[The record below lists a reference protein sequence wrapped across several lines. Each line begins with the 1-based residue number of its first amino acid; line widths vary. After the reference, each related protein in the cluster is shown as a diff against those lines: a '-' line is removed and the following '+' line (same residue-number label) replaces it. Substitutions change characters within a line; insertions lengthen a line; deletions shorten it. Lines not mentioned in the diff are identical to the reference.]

1 MGEQIWKN
9 SDFNGKKVDDKEIKD
24 ENDENNSLKSTGET
38 RLEEYSADKIS
49 VNDLEP
55 LADNWRDEIRTQI
68 ATVVRHAALQ
78 ERLE

>member
-9 SDFNGKKVDDKEIKD
+9 SDFNVKKVDDKEIKD

-68 ATVVRHAALQ
+68 ATVARHAALQ